1 LKMPETVT
9 LTIPDEMH
17 QSIQRVAQ
25 ATHRPIEDL
34 LVTALETS
42 LPPLEG
48 LSASLAKDLT
58 ALEDLDDEALREV
71 MAETV
76 PAEEQ
81 DKIRDF
87 LDLGQSRE
95 LAEEERARLASLQES
110 ADLVMLRKAR
120 AAVLLRFR
128 GKRIPTLAELNQ
140 AASG

>member
-1 LKMPETVT
+1 
-9 LTIPDEMH
+9 
-17 QSIQRVAQ
+17 
-25 ATHRPIEDL
+25 
-34 LVTALETS
+34 
-42 LPPLEG
+42 
-48 LSASLAKDLT
+48 
-58 ALEDLDDEALREV
+58 

-128 GKRIPTLAELNQ
+128 GKRIPTM
-140 AASG
+140 ASGGLG